1 MGGAVVTIRLRGA
14 KLVDPTQSREA
25 VLGDLWIEGDR
36 IVAAPT
42 DGRPADSEVDLAGQ
56 LVMAG
61 AIDIHSHIAGGKVNL
76 GRLFS
81 AADHREHKE
90 MAEDLLRGG
99 GGLATP
105 SSFTT
110 GYRYARMGYTAAF
123 EPAMVAANAR
133 TAHLE
138 LADVPILDKGAY
150 VMLGNEEFLLRRL
163 AAGAGQGEINDY
175 VAWMVRATA
184 AHAVK
189 VVNAGGI
196 SAFKFNGRGLDIDE
210 PGPHHGVTP
219 RTIIRTLARAV
230 HELGIPHPLHVHCNN
245 LGIPGNVETTLA
257 TIDAAEGF
265 PIHLTHVQFH
275 SYGREGKRHFS
286 SAASRIAEAVNR
298 NRNVSIDV
306 GQVVFGPTMTESGDT
321 QAQFRNRRHAHPDKW
336 ISMDIECDAGCGL
349 VPFRYR
355 EKNFVNALQW
365 AIGLELFLL
374 VDDPWRIFLTT
385 DHPNGGPFASYPQLV
400 RLLTERDFR
409 KACLDR
415 LHPAAQSLSVLG
427 DLARE
432 YSLPEI
438 AIMTRAGP
446 ARILGR
452 ADRGRLSR
460 GAIAD
465 ITVYRPQTDV
475 EAMFRAPE
483 RVFKSG
489 VEVVRGGKIAARP
502 PVGATQI
509 VRPDYDAQIERSI
522 RRFFADHMTVGFDHF
537 PLSEQEIIDAGGRLS
552 AQPCRPLEARP

>member
-1 MGGAVVTIRLRGA
+1 MTLRLTGATLI
-14 KLVDPTQSREA
+14 DPTQHGDA
-25 VLGDLWIEGDR
+25 LAGDLWIDDGR
-36 IVAAPT
+36 IVEPPT
-42 DGRPADSEVDLAGQ
+42 DGRRPDSELALPDH

-76 GRLFS
+76 GRLLS
-81 AADHREHKE
+81 AADHREH
-90 MAEDLLRGG
+90 AEQSEDGLRGG

-105 SSFTT
+105 ASFTT
-110 GYRYARMGYTAAF
+110 GYRYARMGYTSAF

-133 TAHLE
+133 AAHLE

-163 AAGAGQGEINDY
+163 AAGAGQQEINDY

-196 SAFKFNGRGLDIDE
+196 SAFKFNGRGLGIDE
-210 PGPHHGVTP
+210 AGPHHGVTP

-275 SYGREGKRHFS
+275 SYGTEGKRHFS
-286 SAASRIAEAVNR
+286 SAAARIADAVNR

-321 QAQFRNRRHAHPDKW
+321 QAQFRNRTHADPDKW
-336 ISMDIECDAGCGL
+336 LSMDIECDAGCGL

-355 EKNFVNALQW
+355 DKNFVNALQW

-374 VDDPWRIFLTT
+374 VEDPWRVFLTT

-400 RLLTERDFR
+400 RLLMERDFR
-409 KACLDR
+409 AECLAR
-415 LHPAAQSLSVLG
+415 VHKAAQELSVLG
-427 DLARE
+427 GLTRQ
-432 YSLPEI
+432 YSLREI

-446 ARILGR
+446 ARILGL
-452 ADRGRLSR
+452 ADRGRLSP
-460 GAIAD
+460 GALAD
-465 ITVYRPQTDV
+465 IAVYRKQSDV
-475 EAMFRAPE
+475 
-483 RVFKSG
+483 
-489 VEVVRGGKIAARP
+489 
-502 PVGATQI
+502 
-509 VRPDYDAQIERSI
+509 
-522 RRFFADHMTVGFDHF
+522 
-537 PLSEQEIIDAGGRLS
+537 
-552 AQPCRPLEARP
+552 